1 VEVQH
6 MTTREAKHA
15 VLLREWSM
23 MVQQCQ
29 DSGLTVNEWCNQ
41 NSIGVS
47 SYYYRLGQV
56 RKSLLERSNLMSA
69 VHKNQPEPP
78 TLVKVDAS
86 FPSAAQSS
94 SDEQSRRHFFHLK
107 YNGAV
112 LEIPIGTNAEDI
124 AEVLKAMGQYAF

>member
-1 VEVQH
+1 

-29 DSGLTVNEWCNQ
+29 DSGLAVNEWCSQ

-56 RKSLLERSNLMSA
+56 RK
-69 VHKNQPEPP
+69 
-78 TLVKVDAS
+78 
-86 FPSAAQSS
+86 
-94 SDEQSRRHFFHLK
+94 
-107 YNGAV
+107 YNGPPV
-112 LEIPIGTNAEDI
+112 KTTRCDYIPVG
-124 AEVLKAMGQYAF
+124 